1 MGTKNYDLK
10 NSIFKF
16 LLVFAIIVSSF
27 TTAYSQ
33 DSTST
38 GYSVGRMDL
47 PNPTSIED
55 LYTYDP
61 ITGMYIY
68 TQMIGDFNITYPL
81 ILTPEEYRDLILNEQ
96 MKAYFKEKID
106 AADGRKEGSEELQKN
121 LIPAF
126 YVNSGFFETIFGGN
140 TIEIIPQGSVEIDL
154 GLLYT
159 KQDNP
164 AFSPRN
170 RSNLS
175 FDFDQRISL
184 SLLGKIGERLQITA
198 NYDTQSTFD
207 FQNQIKLE
215 YTPTEDDIIR
225 KIEVGN
231 VSMPL
236 NSSLIQ
242 GAQSLFGVK
251 TELQFGKTTITG
263 VFSEQKSE
271 TRTVVAEGGATVND
285 FEIFALDY
293 DENRHFFLA
302 QYFRDNYD
310 RVLAQYPF
318 INTNVQI
325 TRTEIWITN
334 TTNRTNN
341 VRNIVALQDIGESNP
356 DVIGLPFPPGGFINA
371 PGNSFPSNSN
381 NDFNPLGIE
390 GNESSVLN
398 PAIRDIA
405 TVQSGFSGVQ
415 VRDGLDYVTLENA
428 RRLEFN
434 EYQLDTQLGYISL
447 NQRLNNDEVLAVAF
461 QFTVNGKVFQV
472 GEFSSDG
479 VEASGGTLPG
489 EGGGEPIEGISQNLV
504 VKLLKS
510 NITNVNEPIW
520 DIMMKNIY
528 PLGTFQLEQEGFNL
542 NILYTDPS
550 PQNFITSVSTDPD
563 NPLLPDGV
571 ENTPLLRVFNLD
583 RLNFNGDPQQEGD
596 GFFDFLPGLT
606 VDTQNGRIIFTN
618 IEPFGSHLFEKL
630 DIDPNGGSENYDIPS
645 TYNENQSKY
654 VFRTLYSSTKTQAE
668 QEESEKNKFQLKGTY
683 KSTGSD
689 GIPIGAFNIPQGSV
703 TVTAGGR
710 LLVEGV
716 DYTVN
721 YQLGRVQIL
730 DPSLLNSNTPIQVT
744 TENNTLFGQQTKRF
758 TGLNVEHIFN
768 EKFQM
773 GATYL
778 NLNERPLTQ
787 KSSFSS
793 EPINNT
799 MFGINANYSTE
810 VPFLT
815 RLVNKLPN
823 IDTDV
828 ESNLSLRGEFAYLL
842 PGAPKVSDL
851 NGKTTSYIDDFEAAQ
866 TKLDIRSPLTWFLS
880 SSPIGLGG
888 ELGGGLAYNYNRAKL
903 SWYTIDPIF
912 YSSQRPDGISVED
925 ISSPFTRRIFRDE
938 IFPNQDI
945 IQGQT
950 QALFSLD
957 LAFSPSERG
966 QYNYTPEA
974 NGGNNIPN
982 PSSRFG
988 GITRQLTTTDFERSN
1003 VEYIEF
1009 WLMDPYYETD
1019 LESSGGVLTFN
1030 LGNISE
1036 DILKDGR
1043 KQYENGLP
1051 EDGGTDSTIPTPYGK
1066 VPTNQS
1072 LIYTFDTQGQER
1084 INQDIG
1090 YDGINDIFEGQLFSE
1105 FAGLQDPAGD
1115 NYQYFLQAE
1124 GNIVQRYR
1132 KYNGTEGNSPEIVGN
1147 TDRGSTS
1154 IPDVEDINRD
1164 NTMNTVDSYFE
1175 YNVEIGP
1182 NMDLSHDYIT
1192 DIKVKQGIVLPNN
1205 EIINA
1210 RWIQFKVPISEPDQA
1225 INGAADFRSI
1235 RFMRMYLSQ
1244 FEEDIILRF
1253 GTLDLVRG
1261 DYRRFQLSL
1270 DGSGEDPEQDD
1281 TLFENLT
1288 VSIEENENRLP
1299 IPYRLPPGV
1308 VREELNNN
1316 NNIIRQ
1322 NEQSLSLR
1330 VCGLEPDDGRAVY
1343 KNFNVDMRQYKNVE
1357 MFIHTESFENETGLS
1372 DGDMV
1377 AFMRLGNDLTQN
1389 YYEVQ
1394 IPLNP
1399 TPFGSSSPEDIWPIE
1414 NRLNLPLELLQ
1425 QVKSLTQSLA
1435 NDPNSNFDP
1444 TITNFYDQS
1453 ELDGGYSGPENELKI
1468 GIKGNPSFGNVRT
1481 IMLGVKN
1488 ATTGDICGETWFN
1501 ELRMTELDNKGGW
1514 AAVASMDVN
1523 FADFANLSATG
1534 RKSTIGFGSIE
1545 QGPNQRSLEDAQIY
1559 TIVTNFNLGQLLPQK
1574 WGVQLPFNFGFSE
1587 ELITPKYDEEFQDIE
1602 LDTRL
1607 ENETNSARRDEIQE
1621 QSENYTKRKSIN
1633 FIGVRKDRTGDAKP
1647 RVYDIEN
1654 FTFSYSYNQ
1663 IDHRD
1668 FEIEESLDQ
1677 NVRVGGT
1684 YNYNFQSKTIEPFKK
1699 NDSIFRS
1706 KYWQF
1711 LKDLNFN
1718 YLPSNIS
1725 VGSNYVRQ
1733 YNEQKFRE
1741 LNLPENSIGV
1751 PILYQRNFLF
1761 DWQYTIN
1768 YNLTKSLRF
1777 NFTSSNNRVVKNYI
1791 DREVNPDG
1799 TIDYNV
1805 DNEIGVWDGFFDVG
1819 DPNQHFQSLQLNYDL
1834 PFEKFPFL
1842 KFIRATYS
1850 YTGDYQWQKSSDF
1863 FSATP
1868 ILLEDGTTQVY
1879 NLGNSV
1885 QNASTHRIN
1894 SSLDMKS
1901 FYRYLGIKKIK
1912 KSSTSNSKSGSSR
1925 SGEDIKSGKS
1935 GGGGKDGNEKSE
1947 NKEEKNTGSLLASS
1961 TSGKNSERGGGISG
1975 TGNSNTLSGGERA
1988 ANILIDIA
1996 TMVKKI
2002 QLNYQENNGIF
2013 LPGYIPSVG
2022 FAGSLKPTAGFTFGS
2037 QREVRELAARKGWLT
2052 LYPEFNE
2059 QYTEVESKQLD
2070 IQANIELIPGL
2081 KIDLT
2086 GSRIYSEN
2094 YSENYI
2100 IEDGLYRSLTP
2111 NTYGNFNISTMLIKT
2126 AFASS
2131 DENGSAAFDDFRSNR
2146 LVIANRLAEKFY
2158 GTASFPTDPE
2168 TGFPVGFGNN
2178 HQDVLLPSFLSAY
2191 KGSDASKESTS
2202 IFRDVPIPNWDLKYT
2217 GLMRMK
2223 WFKKVFKRFSIQH
2236 GYRSGYTVNQF
2247 QSNLDYDPNNPEDV
2261 DQSGNFKSKTLLSN
2275 VNLTEQFSPLVRL
2288 DFEMKNSIKILLE
2301 FRKDRALSLS
2311 FANNL
2316 LTEIKG
2322 DEIIIGA
2329 GYRIKDLRIGTNF
2342 GGKKKILKSDLNF
2355 KIDLSKRDNKT
2366 IIRYLD
2372 IDNSQT
2378 TGGQTIY
2385 GAQLSIDYALSK
2397 NLTALFYYDH
2407 TFSEYAISTAFP
2419 QTTIRTGFTLRY
2431 NFGN

>member
-1 MGTKNYDLK
+1 M
-10 NSIFKF
+10 
-16 LLVFAIIVSSF
+16 AILVSSF
-27 TTAYSQ
+27 TTVYSQ
-33 DSTST
+33 DTTST

-47 PNPTSIED
+47 PDPTSIED

-61 ITGMYIY
+61 ITDRYIY
-68 TQMIGDFNITYPL
+68 TKIIGDFTITYPL
-81 ILTPEEYRDLILNEQ
+81 ILTQEEYQELILNEQ
-96 MKAYFKEKID
+96 MKSYFKDKID

-121 LIPAF
+121 LLPTF

-154 GLLYT
+154 GLLFT

-170 RSNLS
+170 RKNLS

-184 SLLGKIGERLQITA
+184 SLVGKVGERLQITA

-242 GAQSLFGVK
+242 GAQDLFGVK
-251 TELQFGKTTITG
+251 AELQFGKTTITG

-293 DENRHFFLA
+293 DENRHFFLSH
-302 QYFRDNYD
+302 YFRDNYD
-310 RVLAQYPF
+310 KVLLQYPF
-318 INTNVQI
+318 INTNIQI
-325 TRTEIWITN
+325 TRTEVWITN
-334 TTNRTNN
+334 TTNRINN
-341 VRNIVALQDIGESNP
+341 VRNIVAIQDIGESNP
-356 DVIGLPFPPGGFINA
+356 DKIGLPFPPGGFINA
-371 PGNSFPSNSN
+371 ASGSYPNNSN
-381 NDFNPLGIE
+381 NDFNPLGIDGTE
-390 GNESSVLN
+390 PSVLT

-405 TVQSGFSGVQ
+405 TVEAGFGGLQ

-428 RRLEFN
+428 RKLDLNEF
-434 EYQLDTQLGYISL
+434 QIDTQLGFISL

-461 QFTVNGKVFQV
+461 QFTVNGEVYQV

-479 VEASGGTLPG
+479 VDASGGTIPDNGDGQG
-489 EGGGEPIEGISQNLV
+489 EIEGISQNLV

-510 NITNVNEPIW
+510 NVTNVNEPIW

-528 PLGTFQLEQEGFNL
+528 PIGAFQLEQEGFNL

-550 PQNFITSVSTDPD
+550 PQNFITTADGGT
-563 NPLLPDGV
+563 LPEDV
-571 ENTPLLRVFNLD
+571 DNTPLLRVFNLD
-583 RLNFNGDPQQEGD
+583 RLNFNNDPQQGGD
-596 GFFDFLPGLT
+596 GFFDFLPGVT
-606 VDTQNGRIIFTN
+606 VDTQNGRILFTN

-630 DIDPNGGSENYDIPS
+630 DNSPNGGSEDYDIPT
-645 TYNENQSKY
+645 TYNANQEKY
-654 VFRTLYSSTKTQAE
+654 VFRSLYTVTKTQAE
-668 QEESEKNKFQLKGTY
+668 QEQSEKNKFQLKGTY

-689 GIPIGAFNIPQGSV
+689 GIAIGAFNIPQGSV
-703 TVTAGGR
+703 NVTAGGR
-710 LLVEGV
+710 QLVEGV

-730 DPSLLNSNTPIQVT
+730 DPSLLNSNTPIQIT

-758 TGLNVEHIFN
+758 TGVNVEHKFS

-799 MFGINANYSTE
+799 VFGVNANYSTE

-828 ESNLSLRGEFAYLL
+828 ESNLSVRGEFAYLL

-851 NGKTTSYIDDFEAAQ
+851 NGKTTSYVDDFEAAQ
-866 TKLDIRSPLTWFLS
+866 TKTDIRAPLTWFLS
-880 SSPIGLGG
+880 TTPVGFGG
-888 ELGGGLAYNYNRAKL
+888 ELGNDNLAYNYNRAKL
-903 SWYTIDPIF
+903 SWYTIDPVF

-925 ISSPFTRRIFRDE
+925 ISSPFARRVFRDE
-938 IFPNQDI
+938 IFPNEDI

-950 QALFSLD
+950 QALFTLD
-957 LAFSPSERG
+957 LAFSPTERG
-966 QYNYTPEA
+966 HYNYNPEA
-974 NGGNNIPN
+974 DGGNVLPN
-982 PSSRFG
+982 PASRFG
-988 GITRQLTTTDFERSN
+988 GISRQLTTTDFERSN

-1009 WLMDPYYETD
+1009 WLMDPYYGNGSG
-1019 LESSGGVLTFN
+1019 SSGGVLTFN

-1036 DILKDGR
+1036 DVLKDGR

-1051 EDGGTDSTIPTPYGK
+1051 EDGGTDNTIPTAYGK
-1066 VPTNQS
+1066 VPTSQS
-1072 LIYTFDTQGQER
+1072 LVYSFDTEGQER
-1084 INQDIG
+1084 TNQDIG
-1090 YDGINDIFEGQLFSE
+1090 YDGINDISEAQKFPE
-1105 FAGLQDPAGD
+1105 FAGLSDPAGD

-1132 KYNGTEGNSPEIVGN
+1132 KYNGTEGNSPVTVGN

-1175 YNVEIGP
+1175 YNVEITP
-1182 NMDLSHDYIT
+1182 DMDINHDYIS
-1192 DIKVKQGIVLPNN
+1192 DIKIEQGIVLPNN
-1205 EIINA
+1205 EIIDA
-1210 RWIQFKVPISEPDQA
+1210 RWIQFKIPVSEPDQA
-1225 INGAADFRSI
+1225 INGASDFRSI
-1235 RFMRMYLSQ
+1235 RFMRMFLSQ
-1244 FEEDIILRF
+1244 FDEDVVLRF

-1270 DGSGEDPEQDD
+1270 QDDGSDPELDE

-1288 VSIEENENRLP
+1288 VNIIENENRQP
-1299 IPYRLPPGV
+1299 INYVIPPGV
-1308 VREELNNN
+1308 IREELNNN

-1322 NEQSLSLR
+1322 DEQSLSLR
-1330 VCGLEPDDGRAVY
+1330 VCGLEPEDGRAVY
-1343 KNFNVDMRQYKNVE
+1343 KNFNVDMRQYKNLE
-1357 MFIHTESFENETGLS
+1357 MFIHTESIENESGLS

-1377 AFMRLGNDLTQN
+1377 GFIRLGNDLSQN
-1389 YYEVQ
+1389 FYEVQ

-1399 TPFGSSSPEDIWPIE
+1399 TAFGSNSPEDVWPIA
-1414 NRLNLPLELLQ
+1414 NRLNLPLKLLQ

-1435 NDPNSNFDP
+1435 ADPDSNFDP
-1444 TITNFYDQS
+1444 TITNFYNQS
-1453 ELDGGYSGPENELKI
+1453 ELEGGYSGPENELTI

-1514 AAVASMDVN
+1514 AAVANMDVN
-1523 FADFANLSATG
+1523 FADFANVSATG
-1534 RKSTIGFGSIE
+1534 RKSTVGFGSIE

-1559 TIVTNFNLGQLLPQK
+1559 SVVTNLNLGQLLPQK
-1574 WGVQLPFNFGFSE
+1574 WGVQLPFNYIISE
-1587 ELITPKYDEEFQDIE
+1587 ELITPKFDEEFQDIE
-1602 LDTRL
+1602 LQTRID
-1607 ENETNSARRDEIQE
+1607 NETDSARRDEIQE
-1621 QSENYTKRKSIN
+1621 QSEDYTKRQSIN
-1633 FIGVRKDRTGDAKP
+1633 FIGVRKNRTGDAKP

-1684 YNYNFQSKTIEPFKK
+1684 YDYNFQAKTIEPFKK

-1741 LNLPENSIGV
+1741 LYLDENSIGV
-1751 PILYQRNFLF
+1751 PTLYQRNFLF

-1777 NFTSSNNRVVKNYI
+1777 NFTSSNNRTVKNYI
-1791 DREVNPDG
+1791 DQSQG
-1799 TIDYNV
+1799 GLV
-1805 DNEIGVWDGFFDVG
+1805 DNSIGIWDGFFNVG
-1819 DPNQHFQSLQLNYDL
+1819 DPNQHFQSLQVNYDI
-1834 PFEKFPFL
+1834 PFDKFPFL

-1850 YTGDYQWQKSSDF
+1850 YTGDFQWQKSSDLF
-1863 FSATP
+1863 NEIEIDLS
-1868 ILLEDGTTQVY
+1868 DGTSQVY

-1894 SSLDMKS
+1894 SNIDMKS
-1901 FYRYLGIKKIK
+1901 FYRYLGITKKKVAGSSNSRSNQKSGADIK
-1912 KSSTSNSKSGSSR
+1912 AGGKNEDLANSGGKSS
-1925 SGEDIKSGKS
+1925 D
-1935 GGGGKDGNEKSE
+1935 DSE
-1947 NKEEKNTGSLLASS
+1947 PKLSTGDKGL
-1961 TSGKNSERGGGISG
+1961 NV
-1975 TGNSNTLSGGERA
+1975 
-1988 ANILIDIA
+1988 LIDVV

-2002 QLNYQENNGIF
+2002 QINYQENKGTF
-2013 LPGYIPSVG
+2013 LPGYLPSVG
-2022 FAGSLKPTAGFTFGS
+2022 FIGTLKPTTGFTFGS
-2037 QREVRELAARKGWLT
+2037 QRDVRAEAARKGWLT

-2059 QYTEVESKQLD
+2059 QYTEVESSQLD
-2070 IQANIELIPGL
+2070 IQAGVELIPGL

-2100 IEDGLYRSLTP
+2100 NEDGLYRSLTP
-2111 NTYGNFNISTMLIKT
+2111 NTFGNFNISTLMIKT
-2126 AFASS
+2126 AFSSS
-2131 DENGSAAFDDFRSNR
+2131 DENNSATFDDFRNNR
-2146 LVIANRLAEKFY
+2146 LVIANRLAEKYY
-2158 GTASFPTDPE
+2158 GTSDFPTDPE
-2168 TGFPVGFGNN
+2168 TGYPVGFGRT
-2178 HQDVLLPSFLSAY
+2178 HQDVLLPAFLSAY
-2191 KGSDASKESTS
+2191 KGTDASKENTGV
-2202 IFRDVPIPNWDLKYT
+2202 FRDIPIPNWDLKYT
-2217 GLMRMK
+2217 GLMKMK
-2223 WFKKVFKRFSIQH
+2223 WFKKHFKRFSIQH

-2247 QSNLDYDPNNPEDV
+2247 QTNLDYDDNNPEDV
-2261 DQSGNFKSKTLLSN
+2261 DQSGNFKSQVLLSN

-2288 DFEMKNSIKILLE
+2288 DFEMKNSINILLE
-2301 FRKDRALSLS
+2301 LRKDRALSLS

-2322 DEIIIGA
+2322 DEIIVGA

-2342 GGKKKILKSDLNF
+2342 GGKKRILKSDLNF
-2355 KIDLSKRDNKT
+2355 KLDLSRRDNKT

-2372 IDNSQT
+2372 INNSQT
-2378 TGGQTIY
+2378 TAGQTIY

-2397 NLTALFYYDH
+2397 SLTALFYYDH

>member
-1 MGTKNYDLK
+1 MGLKNYDLK
-10 NSIFKF
+10 NSVFKL
-16 LLVFAIIVSSF
+16 LLVLAITISSF
-27 TTAYSQ
+27 ITGYSQ
-33 DSTST
+33 DTTST

-47 PNPTSIED
+47 PDPSSIED

-61 ITGMYIY
+61 ITDRYIFSKI
-68 TQMIGDFNITYPL
+68 IGDFTISYPL
-81 ILTPEEYRDLILNEQ
+81 ILTQEEYQELILKEQ
-96 MKAYFKEKID
+96 MKSYFKDKID
-106 AADGRKEGSEELQKN
+106 ATDGRKENSEELQKN

-126 YVNSGFFETIFGGN
+126 YVNSSFFETVFGGD

-154 GLLYT
+154 GLLFT

-170 RSNLS
+170 RKNLS

-184 SLLGKIGERLQITA
+184 SLVGKVGERLQITA

-242 GAQSLFGVK
+242 GAQDLFGVK
-251 TELQFGKTTITG
+251 AELQFGNTSITG

-271 TRTVVAEGGATVND
+271 TRTVVAEGGATVNN
-285 FEIFALDY
+285 FEIFALEY
-293 DENRHFFLA
+293 DENRHFFLSH
-302 QYFRDNYD
+302 YFRDNYD
-310 RVLAQYPF
+310 KVLSQYPF
-318 INTNVQI
+318 INTNVQV
-325 TRTEIWITN
+325 TRSEVWITN
-334 TTNRTNN
+334 TTNRTEN
-341 VRNIVALQDIGESNP
+341 VRNIVAIQDIGESNP
-356 DVIGLPFPPGGFINA
+356 ENIGLPFPPGGFLNVSSGA
-371 PGNSFPSNSN
+371 YPSNSN
-381 NDFNPLGIE
+381 NDFNPLGIDGAE
-390 GNESSVLN
+390 PSILT

-405 TVQSGFSGVQ
+405 TVESGFGGLQ
-415 VRDGLDYVTLENA
+415 VRDGFDYVTLENA
-428 RRLEFN
+428 RKLN
-434 EYQLDTQLGYISL
+434 LSEYQIDTQLGYISL

-461 QFTVNGKVFQV
+461 QFTVNGKVYQV

-479 VEASGGTLPG
+479 VDASGGTIPG
-489 EGGGEPIEGISQNLV
+489 EEGQDPIEGISQNLV

-510 NITNVNEPIW
+510 NITNVSEPIW
-520 DIMMKNIY
+520 NIMMKNIY
-528 PLGTFQLEQEGFNL
+528 PLGAYQLEQEGFNL

-550 PQNFITSVSTDPD
+550 PQNFITAADSGT
-563 NPLLPDGV
+563 PLPEGV

-583 RLNFNGDPQQEGD
+583 RLNFNGDPQQGGD
-596 GFFDFLPGLT
+596 GFFDFQPGIT

-618 IEPFGSHLFEKL
+618 IEPFGSHLFETL
-630 DIDPNGGSENYDIPS
+630 DNNPNGGSEDYDIPS
-645 TYNENQSKY
+645 TYNTNQEKY
-654 VFRTLYSSTKTQAE
+654 VFKSLYAETKTQAE
-668 QEESEKNKFQLKGTY
+668 QEQSEKNKFQLKGTY

-710 LLVEGV
+710 VLVEGV

-730 DPSLLNSNTPIQVT
+730 DPSLLNSNTPIQIT

-758 TGLNVEHIFN
+758 SGLNVEHRFSD
-768 EKFQM
+768 KFQI

-778 NLNERPLTQ
+778 NLNEKPLTQ
-787 KSSFSS
+787 KSSYSTES
-793 EPINNT
+793 INNT
-799 MFGINANYSTE
+799 MLGVNANYSTE

-828 ESNLSLRGEFAYLL
+828 ESNISLRGEFAYLI
-842 PGAPKVSDL
+842 PGAPNASDL

-866 TKLDIRSPLTWFLS
+866 TKTDISAPLTWFLS
-880 SSPIGLGG
+880 STPIGLGG
-888 ELGGGLAYNYNRAKL
+888 ELGNNDLAYNYNRAKL

-925 ISSPFTRRIFRDE
+925 ISSPFTRRVFRDE

-945 IQGQT
+945 IEGQT
-950 QALFSLD
+950 QAMFTLD
-957 LAFSPSERG
+957 LAFSPTQRG
-966 QYNYTPEA
+966 QYNYNPEA
-974 NGGNNIPN
+974 NGGNVLPD
-982 PSSRFG
+982 PTSRFG
-988 GITRQLTTTDFERSN
+988 GVTRQLTTTDFESSN

-1009 WLMDPYYETD
+1009 WLMDPFIYEETAG
-1019 LESSGGVLTFN
+1019 SNGGVINFN

-1051 EDGGTDSTIPTPYGK
+1051 EDGGNDNTIPTEYGK
-1066 VPTNQS
+1066 VPTSQS
-1072 LIYTFDTQGQER
+1072 LVYSFNTEGQER
-1084 INQDIG
+1084 TNQDIG
-1090 YDGINDIFEGQLFSE
+1090 YDGVNDFSEGQLFPE
-1105 FAGLQDPAGD
+1105 FAGLDDPAED

-1124 GNIVQRYR
+1124 GGIVERYR
-1132 KYNGTEGNSPEIVGN
+1132 KYNGTEGNSPVEVSN

-1175 YNVEIGP
+1175 YNVDVYPG
-1182 NMDLSHDYIT
+1182 MDINNNDFIT
-1192 DIKVKQGIVLPNN
+1192 DIKEINVTLQNN
-1205 EIINA
+1205 EVIPV
-1210 RWIQFKVPISEPDQA
+1210 RWVQFKVPVSEPDQA
-1225 INGAADFRSI
+1225 INGVSDFRSI
-1235 RFMRMYLSQ
+1235 RFMRMYMSEFDQ
-1244 FEEDIILRF
+1244 DMVLRF

-1270 DGSGEDPEQDD
+1270 EDDGSDPNLDD

-1288 VSIEENENRLP
+1288 VNILNNENRQP
-1299 IPYRLPPGV
+1299 IPYVLPPGV

-1322 NEQSLSLR
+1322 DEQSLSLR
-1330 VCGLEPDDGRAVY
+1330 VCDLESEDGRAVY
-1343 KNFNVDMRQYKNVE
+1343 KNFNVDMRQYKNLE
-1357 MFIHTESFENETGLS
+1357 MFIHNESFVNESGLS

-1377 AFMRLGNDLTQN
+1377 AFIRLGNDLTQN

-1394 IPLNP
+1394 LPLNP
-1399 TPFGSSSPEDIWPIE
+1399 TSFGSTSPEDIWPIE
-1414 NRLNLPLELLQ
+1414 NRMLLPFELLQ
-1425 QVKSLTQSLA
+1425 QVKSLALGNPE
-1435 NDPNSNFDP
+1435 NDPTEIS
-1444 TITNFYDQS
+1444 FYNQS
-1453 ELDGGYSGPENELKI
+1453 ELDGGYSGPENELRI

-1488 ATTGDICGETWFN
+1488 ASTNAICGETWFN
-1501 ELRMTELDNKGGW
+1501 ELRMTELDNEGGW
-1514 AAVASMDVN
+1514 ATVASMDVN

-1534 RKSTIGFGSIE
+1534 RKSTVGFGSIE
-1545 QGPNQRSLEDAQIY
+1545 QGPSQRSLEDEQLY
-1559 TIVTNFNLGQLLPQK
+1559 SLVTNLNLGQLLPQK

-1602 LDTRL
+1602 LDARL
-1607 ENETNSARRDEIQE
+1607 DNETDSARQDEIQE
-1621 QSENYTKRKSIN
+1621 QSEDYTKRKSIN

-1647 RVYDIEN
+1647 KIYDVEN

-1677 NVRVGGT
+1677 NVRLGGT
-1684 YNYNFQSKTIEPFKK
+1684 YNYNFQSKPIEPFKK

-1706 KYWQF
+1706 KYWQL
-1711 LKDLNFN
+1711 LKDFNFN

-1751 PILYQRNFLF
+1751 PTLYQRNFLF

-1777 NFTSSNNRVVKNYI
+1777 NFTSTNNRTVKNYI
-1791 DREVNPDG
+1791 DPTG
-1799 TIDYNV
+1799 LV
-1805 DNEIGVWDGFFDVG
+1805 DDSIGIWDGFFNVG
-1819 DPNQHFQSLQLNYDL
+1819 DPNQHFQSLQLNYDIPL
-1834 PFEKFPFL
+1834 DKVPFL

-1850 YTGDYQWQKSSDF
+1850 YTGDFQWQKSSDL
-1863 FSATP
+1863 FSE
-1868 ILLEDGTTQVY
+1868 IEIDLEDGTAQEY
-1879 NLGNSV
+1879 NLGNTV
-1885 QNASTHRIN
+1885 QNGSTHRIN
-1894 SSLDMKS
+1894 SNIDMKA
-1901 FYRYLGIKKIK
+1901 FYRYLGITKRKTTK
-1912 KSSTSNSKSGSSR
+1912 RNNGNGKNNSQDGSGLKGEETSGNGKEGREKELNDNKDEGVGFANSKGAGNSGGDNQLSSTS
-1925 SGEDIKSGKS
+1925 
-1935 GGGGKDGNEKSE
+1935 
-1947 NKEEKNTGSLLASS
+1947 
-1961 TSGKNSERGGGISG
+1961 
-1975 TGNSNTLSGGERA
+1975 LSGGEKT
-1988 ANILIDIA
+1988 ANVLIDIV
-1996 TMVKKI
+1996 TMVKRI

-2013 LPGYIPSVG
+2013 LPGYTRSVG
-2022 FAGSLKPTAGFTFGS
+2022 FIGTLKPTAGFTFGS
-2037 QREVRELAARKGWLT
+2037 QAEVRELAARKGWLT

-2070 IQANIELIPGL
+2070 VQAGIEIIPGL

-2100 IEDGLYRSLTP
+2100 VENGLYQSLTP
-2111 NTYGNFNISTMLIKT
+2111 NTFGNFNISTIMIKT
-2126 AFASS
+2126 AFSSS
-2131 DENGSAAFDDFRSNR
+2131 DENNSSTFNDFRDNR
-2146 LVIANRLAEKFY
+2146 LVIAKRLAEKFY
-2158 GTASFPTDPE
+2158 GTTNFPTDPE
-2168 TGFPVGFGNN
+2168 TGYPVGFGKT
-2178 HQDVLLPSFLSAY
+2178 HQDVLLPAFLSAY
-2191 KGSDASKESTS
+2191 KGSDASSESTS

-2217 GLMRMK
+2217 GLMRID
-2223 WFKKVFKRFSIQH
+2223 WFKKLFKRFSIQH

-2247 QSNLDYDPNNPEDV
+2247 QANLDFNANNPGEV
-2261 DQSGNFKSKTLLSN
+2261 DQSGNFKSETILSN
-2275 VNLTEQFSPLVRL
+2275 VNLTEQFSPLIRL
-2288 DFEMKNSIKILLE
+2288 DFEMKNSVNILFEL
-2301 FRKDRALSLS
+2301 RKDRALSLS

-2329 GYRIKDLRIGTNF
+2329 GYRVKDLRIGTNF

-2355 KIDLSKRDNKT
+2355 KLDLSRRDNKT

-2372 IDNSQT
+2372 INNSQT
-2378 TGGQTIY
+2378 TAGQTIY
-2385 GAQLSIDYALSK
+2385 GAQLSVDYALSK

-2407 TFSEYAISTAFP
+2407 SFSEYAISTAFP

>member
-1 MGTKNYDLK
+1 MGSKNYDLK
-10 NSIFKF
+10 NSFYKLILVLGV
-16 LLVFAIIVSSF
+16 LLSGF

-38 GYSVGRMDL
+38 GYSMGRMDL

-55 LYTYDP
+55 LYTYDA
-61 ITGMYIY
+61 ITDRYIY
-68 TQMIGDFNITYPL
+68 TQIIGDFTISYPL
-81 ILTPEEYRDLILNEQ
+81 ILTQEEYRDLILNEQ

-106 AADGRKEGSEELQKN
+106 AADGRKEGSEELQKD
-121 LIPAF
+121 LLPTF
-126 YVNSGFFETIFGGN
+126 YVNSSFFETIFGGDS
-140 TIEIIPQGSVEIDL
+140 IEIIPQGSVEIDL

-184 SLLGKIGERLQITA
+184 SLLGKIGKRLQITA
-198 NYDTQSTFD
+198 NYDTESTFD

-231 VSMPL
+231 ISMPL

-251 TELQFGKTTITG
+251 AELQFGKTTITG

-271 TRTVVAEGGATVND
+271 SRTVVAEGGATITD

-293 DENRHFFLA
+293 DENRHFFLSH
-302 QYFRDNYD
+302 YFKEKYD
-310 RVLAQYPF
+310 KVLSQYPF

-325 TRTEIWITN
+325 TRTEVWITN
-334 TTNRTNN
+334 RTGRTDN
-341 VRNIVALQDIGESNP
+341 VRNIVAVQDIGESNP
-356 DVIGLPFPPGGFINA
+356 ENIGLPFPPGGFINTSSGA
-371 PGNSFPSNSN
+371 FPDNSN

-390 GNESSVLN
+390 GAESSILN
-398 PAIRDIA
+398 SSIRDIA
-405 TVQSGFSGVQ
+405 TVQSGFGVQ

-428 RRLEFN
+428 RRLDFN

-461 QFTVNGKVFQV
+461 QFTVNGEVYQV

-479 VEASGGTLPG
+479 VEASGGTIPG
-489 EGGGEPIEGISQNLV
+489 EGGEEPIVGISQNLV

-510 NITNVNEPIW
+510 NITNVEEPIW

-528 PLGTFQLEQEGFNL
+528 PLGAFQLEREGFNM
-542 NILYTDPS
+542 NILYTDPT
-550 PQNFITSVSTDPD
+550 PQNFIVKAPGSTESPE
-563 NPLLPDGV
+563 LELPTDV
-571 ENTPLLRVFNLD
+571 ANTPLLNVFSLD
-583 RLNFNGDPQQEGD
+583 QLNFNGDPIQGGD
-596 GFFDFLPGLT
+596 GFFDFLPGIT
-606 VDTQNGRIIFTN
+606 VDTQNGRIIFTKV
-618 IEPFGSHLFEKL
+618 EPFGNYLFDKL
-630 DIDPNGGSENYDIPS
+630 RDSESASEDYNVPV
-645 TYNENQSKY
+645 TYNANQKKY
-654 VFRTLYSSTKTQAE
+654 VYKTLYSSTKTQAE
-668 QEESEKNKFQLKGTY
+668 QQDSDKNKFQLKGTY

-710 LLVEGV
+710 VLVEGV

-730 DPSLLNSNTPIQVT
+730 DPSLLNSNTPISVT

-758 TGLNVEHIFN
+758 TGVNVEHRFN
-768 EKFQM
+768 DKFQM

-793 EPINNT
+793 EPVNNT
-799 MFGINANYSTE
+799 MFGINANYSTD

-815 RLVNKLPN
+815 RMVNKLPN

-828 ESNLSLRGEFAYLL
+828 ESILSLRGEFAYLL

-851 NGKTTSYIDDFEAAQ
+851 NGKTTSYVDDFEAAQ
-866 TKLDIRSPLTWFLS
+866 TKTDIRSPQTWFLS
-880 SSPIGLGG
+880 SSPVGFGG
-888 ELGGGLAYNYNRAKL
+888 ELGNGNIGANYKRAKL

-912 YSSQRPDGISVED
+912 YSSQRPDGISVDD
-925 ISSPFTRRIFRDE
+925 ISSPFTRRVFRDE
-938 IFPNQDI
+938 IFPNQDV

-950 QALFSLD
+950 QALFTLD
-957 LAFSPSERG
+957 LNYNPEERG
-966 QYNYTPEA
+966 QYNFTPAA
-974 NGGNNIPN
+974 NGGNTIPN
-982 PSSRFG
+982 PTSNFG
-988 GITRQLTTTDFERSN
+988 GVVRQLTTTDFERSN

-1009 WLMDPYYETD
+1009 WLMDPFIYD
-1019 LESSGGVLTFN
+1019 ESIGNNGGTITFN

-1036 DILKDGR
+1036 DVLKDGR

-1051 EDGGTDSTIPTPYGK
+1051 EDGGSDNTIPTVYGK
-1066 VPTNQS
+1066 VPTSQS
-1072 LIYTFDTQGQER
+1072 LIYVFDTDGDQR
-1084 INQDIG
+1084 TNQDIG
-1090 YDGINDIFEGQLFSE
+1090 YDGFSDAE
-1105 FAGLQDPAGD
+1105 EAAQFPDFAGLADPAGD

-1124 GNIVQRYR
+1124 GNVVQRYSQ
-1132 KYNGTEGNSPEIVGN
+1132 YNGTQGNSPVTVSN

-1154 IPDVEDINRD
+1154 IPDVEDVNRD

-1175 YNVEIGP
+1175 YNIDIYPGM
-1182 NMDLSHDYIT
+1182 NIANNDYIT
-1192 DIKVKQGIVLPNN
+1192 DSKDITVTLQNN
-1205 EIINA
+1205 DVIPV
-1210 RWIQFKVPISEPDQA
+1210 RWLQFKVPISEPDQA
-1225 INGAADFRSI
+1225 VNGASDFRSI
-1235 RFMRMYLSQ
+1235 RFMRMFMSGFNTQ
-1244 FEEDIILRF
+1244 TVLRF

-1261 DYRRFQLSL
+1261 DYRRFQLAL
-1270 DGSGEDPEQDD
+1270 DEGAQDPTVGN

-1299 IPYRLPPGV
+1299 IPYVLPPGV
-1308 VREELNNN
+1308 VREQLNNN

-1330 VCGLEPDDGRAVY
+1330 TCGLEPEDGRAVY
-1343 KNFNVDMRQYKNVE
+1343 KNFNVDMRQYKNLE
-1357 MFIHTESFENETGLS
+1357 MFIHNESFVNESGLT
-1372 DGDMV
+1372 DKDME
-1377 AFMRLGNDLTQN
+1377 AFIRLGNDLTQN
-1389 YYEVQ
+1389 YYEIR
-1394 IPLNP
+1394 IPLN
-1399 TPFGSSSPEDIWPIE
+1399 TTSFGATSAEEIWPIE
-1414 NRLNLPLELLQ
+1414 NRLLLPLELLQ
-1425 QVKSLTQSLA
+1425 IVKSITLS
-1435 NDPNSNFDP
+1435 DPNNNP
-1444 TITNFYDQS
+1444 NEIEFYDQS
-1453 ELDGGYSGPENELKI
+1453 FLDSSFSGPENELKI
-1468 GIKGNPSFGNVRT
+1468 GVKGNPSFGNVRT
-1481 IMLGVKN
+1481 IMLGVRN
-1488 ATTGDICGETWFN
+1488 ASTNDVCGETWFN
-1501 ELRMTELDNKGGW
+1501 ELRMTELDNDGGW

-1523 FADFANLSATG
+1523 FADFADISATG
-1534 RKSTIGFGSIE
+1534 SKSTVGFGSIE
-1545 QGPNQRSLEDAQIY
+1545 QGPEQRSLEDIQEY
-1559 TIVTNFNLGQLLPQK
+1559 GLVTNLNLGQLLPVN
-1574 WGVQLPFNFGFSE
+1574 WGVQLPFNYGRSE
-1587 ELITPKYDEEFQDIE
+1587 ELITPKYDAEFQDIE
-1602 LDTRL
+1602 LDARL
-1607 ENETNSARRDEIQE
+1607 DNTQDSDRRNEIKE
-1621 QSENYTKRKSIN
+1621 QSEDYTRRQSVN
-1633 FIGVRKDRTGDAKP
+1633 FIGVRKDRMGDAKP
-1647 RVYDIEN
+1647 HVYDVEN
-1654 FTFSYSYNQ
+1654 FTFSASYNQ
-1663 IDHRD
+1663 VDHRS

-1677 NVRVGGT
+1677 NVRLGGT
-1684 YNYNFQSKTIEPFKK
+1684 YNYNFESKSIEPFKK

-1706 KYWQF
+1706 KYWQL
-1711 LKDLNFN
+1711 LKDMNFN

-1725 VGSNYVRQ
+1725 VGSNYIRQ

-1741 LNLPENSIGV
+1741 LNLDENSIGV
-1751 PILYQRNFLF
+1751 PTLYQRNFLF

-1768 YNLTKSLRF
+1768 YNFSKSLRL
-1777 NFTSSNNRVVKNYI
+1777 NFTSTNNRTVKNYI
-1791 DREVNPDG
+1791 DPFGD
-1799 TIDYNV
+1799 T
-1805 DNEIGVWDGFFDVG
+1805 DNSIGVWDGFFNVG
-1819 DPNQHFQSLQLNYDL
+1819 DPNQHFQSLQINYDL
-1834 PFEKFPFL
+1834 PFNKVPFL

-1850 YTGDYQWQKSSDF
+1850 YTGDFQWQKTSDLF
-1863 FSATP
+1863 AE
-1868 ILLEDGTTQVY
+1868 IEVDLKDDGVFETF

-1901 FYRYLGIKKIK
+1901 FYRYIGLTKRK
-1912 KSSTSNSKSGSSR
+1912 KSKRVNKGGPNSGAIAAGGALGEKGGKGNGKESKSESLQGASKLKGNNSRGDTGGASTSLSAG
-1925 SGEDIKSGKS
+1925 
-1935 GGGGKDGNEKSE
+1935 EKSM
-1947 NKEEKNTGSLLASS
+1947 NF
-1961 TSGKNSERGGGISG
+1961 
-1975 TGNSNTLSGGERA
+1975 
-1988 ANILIDIA
+1988 LIDIV

-2002 QLNYQENNGIF
+2002 QLNYQENNGTY
-2013 LPGYIPSVG
+2013 LPGYTRSVG
-2022 FAGSLKPTAGFTFGS
+2022 FAGTLKPTSGFTFGS
-2037 QREVRELAARKGWLT
+2037 QEDVRELAARKGWLT

-2086 GSRIYSEN
+2086 GNRIYSEN
-2094 YSENYI
+2094 YSENFI
-2100 IEDGLYRSLTP
+2100 IQNDLYRSLSP
-2111 NTYGNFNISTMLIKT
+2111 NTFGNFNISTLLIKT
-2126 AFASS
+2126 SFSTS
-2131 DENGSAAFDDFRSNR
+2131 DEFTSKTFNDFRENR
-2146 LVIANRLAEKFY
+2146 LVIANRLAIER
-2158 GTASFPTDPE
+2158 GIDITNPSNIDE
-2168 TGFPVGFGNN
+2168 DGFPIGYGKT
-2178 HQDVLLPSFLSAY
+2178 HQDVLLTSFLSAY
-2191 KGSDASKESTS
+2191 KGSNPEDEDTG
-2202 IFRDVPIPNWDLKYT
+2202 IFRDIPLPNWNLKYT
-2217 GLMRMK
+2217 GLMRIK
-2223 WFKKVFKRFSIQH
+2223 WFKKNFKRFSLQH

-2247 QSNLDYDPNNPEDV
+2247 QTNLDFDKNNPDDV
-2261 DQSGNFKSKTLLSN
+2261 DQSGNFKTETLLSN
-2275 VNLTEQFSPLVRL
+2275 VNLTEQFSPLIKI
-2288 DFEMKNSIKILLE
+2288 DFEMKNSIKLLFE
-2301 FRKDRALSLS
+2301 LRKDRAMSLS

-2316 LTEIKG
+2316 LTELRG

-2355 KIDLSKRDNKT
+2355 KLDLSRRDNKT

-2378 TGGQTIY
+2378 TAGQTIY
-2385 GAQLSIDYALSK
+2385 GAQFSLDYALSK

>member
-10 NSIFKF
+10 NSFFKHI
-16 LLVFAIIVSSF
+16 LILGILISSVSTVF
-27 TTAYSQ
+27 SQ

-38 GYSVGRMDL
+38 GYSMGRMDL
-47 PNPTSIED
+47 PNPSSIEY

-61 ITGMYIY
+61 ITDMYIY
-68 TQMIGDFNITYPL
+68 SQMIGDFRISYPL
-81 ILTPEEYRDLILNEQ
+81 ILTPEEYEELILNEQ
-96 MKAYFKEKID
+96 MKSYFKDKID
-106 AADGRKEGSEELQKN
+106 AADGRKEGAEELQKN
-121 LIPAF
+121 LLPTF
-126 YVNSGFFETIFGGN
+126 YVNSGFFESIFGGN
-140 TIEIIPQGSVEIDL
+140 EIEIIPQGSVEIDL

-170 RSNLS
+170 RTNMS

-184 SLLGKIGERLQITA
+184 SLLGKIGKRLQITA

-271 TRTVVAEGGATVND
+271 TRTVVAEGGATITD

-293 DENRHFFLA
+293 DENRHFFLSH
-302 QYFRDNYD
+302 YFKEKYD
-310 RVLAQYPF
+310 KVLSNYPF

-325 TRTEIWITN
+325 TRTEVWITN
-334 TTNRTNN
+334 RTGRTNN
-341 VRNIVALQDIGESNP
+341 VRNIVAVQDIGESNP
-356 DVIGLPFPPGGFINA
+356 ESIGLPFPPGGFINTSA
-371 PGNSFPSNSN
+371 GAYPDNGN

-390 GNESSVLN
+390 GSDPSILN
-398 PAIRDIA
+398 SAIRDIA
-405 TVQSGFSGVQ
+405 TVQSGFGIP

-428 RRLEFN
+428 RRLDFN

-461 QFTVNGKVFQV
+461 QFTVNGEVYQV

-479 VEASGGTLPG
+479 VEASGGTVPG
-489 EGGGEPIEGISQNLV
+489 QGGEPIEGISQNLV

-510 NITNVNEPIW
+510 NITNVEEPLW

-528 PLGTFQLEQEGFNL
+528 PLGAFQLEKEGFNL
-542 NILYTDPS
+542 NILYTDPT
-550 PQNFITSVSTDPD
+550 PQNFISAAPSTPSFPALD
-563 NPLLPDGV
+563 LPADV
-571 ENTPLLRVFNLD
+571 ESTPLLNVFSLD
-583 RLNFNGDPQQEGD
+583 QLNFNGDPQQGGD
-596 GFFDFLPGLT
+596 GFFDFLPGIT
-606 VDTQNGRIIFTN
+606 VDTRNGRIIFTKVQ
-618 IEPFGSHLFEKL
+618 PFGSYLFEKL
-630 DIDPNGGSENYDIPS
+630 RDNASEDYNNPGPG
-645 TYNENQSKY
+645 TYNANQNKY

-668 QEESEKNKFQLKGTY
+668 QEDSDKNKFQLKGTY
-683 KSTGSD
+683 KSTGAD

-730 DPSLLNSNTPIQVT
+730 DPSLLNSNTPISVT

-758 TGLNVEHIFN
+758 TGLNVEHRFN
-768 EKFQM
+768 DKFQM

-793 EPINNT
+793 EPVNNT
-799 MFGINANYSTE
+799 VFGINANYATD

-815 RLVNKLPN
+815 RIVNKLPN

-828 ESNLSLRGEFAYLL
+828 ESNFSVRGEFAYLL

-851 NGKTTSYIDDFEAAQ
+851 NGKTTSYVDDFEAAQ
-866 TKLDIRSPLTWFLS
+866 TKTDIRSPQTWFLS
-880 SSPIGLGG
+880 SSPIGFGG
-888 ELGGGLAYNYNRAKL
+888 ELGNGNIAVNFKRAKL

-912 YSSQRPDGISVED
+912 YSVQRPDGISVED
-925 ISSPFTRRIFRDE
+925 ISNPFTRRVFREE

-950 QALFSLD
+950 QALFTLD
-957 LAFSPSERG
+957 LNYIPEERG
-966 QYNYTPEA
+966 QYNYSPDA
-974 NGGNNIPN
+974 VGGGDLLN
-982 PSSRFG
+982 PSSNYG
-988 GITRQLTTTDFERSN
+988 GIIRQLTTTDFERSN

-1009 WLMDPYYETD
+1009 WLMDPFIYDEA
-1019 LESSGGVLTFN
+1019 GGSNGGTITFN

-1036 DILKDGR
+1036 DVLKDGR

-1051 EDGGTDSTIPTPYGK
+1051 EDGGTDNTIPTAYGK
-1066 VPTNQS
+1066 VPTSQS
-1072 LIYTFDTQGQER
+1072 LVYVFDTDGGQR
-1084 INQDIG
+1084 TNQDIG
-1090 YDGINDIFEGQLFSE
+1090 YDGFSDAE
-1105 FAGLQDPAGD
+1105 EATQFPNFADLEDPAGD

-1124 GNIVQRYR
+1124 GNVVQRYA
-1132 KYNGTEGNSPEIVGN
+1132 KYNGTQGNSPVTVTN

-1175 YNVEIGP
+1175 YNVDVYPGMDIANNQYIVDTKEI
-1182 NMDLSHDYIT
+1182 NVTL
-1192 DIKVKQGIVLPNN
+1192 QNN
-1205 EIINA
+1205 EVIPV
-1210 RWIQFKVPISEPDQA
+1210 RWLQFKIPISNPDQA
-1225 INGAADFRSI
+1225 VNGASDFRSI
-1235 RFMRMYLSQ
+1235 RFMRMFMSG
-1244 FEEDIILRF
+1244 FEQQILLRF

-1261 DYRRFQLSL
+1261 DYRRLQVAI
-1270 DGSGEDPEQDD
+1270 DENAQDPTFGN

-1288 VSIEENENRLP
+1288 VNIEENENRFP
-1299 IPYRLPPGV
+1299 VNYVLPPGV
-1308 VREELNNN
+1308 VREQLNNN

-1330 VCGLEPDDGRAVY
+1330 VCGLEAEDGRAVY
-1343 KNFNVDMRQYKNVE
+1343 KNFNVDMRQYKNLE
-1357 MFIHTESFENETGLS
+1357 MFIHNESFENESPLS

-1377 AFMRLGNDLTQN
+1377 AFIRLGNDLTQN

-1399 TPFGSSSPEDIWPIE
+1399 TGFGNNSPEDVWPIE
-1414 NRLNLPLELLQ
+1414 NRLLLPLELLQ
-1425 QVKSLTQSLA
+1425 QVKALA
-1435 NDPNSNFDP
+1435 ISNNNGAPPVDVD
-1444 TITNFYDQS
+1444 FYMQS
-1453 ELDGGYSGPENELKI
+1453 ELDPSFSNPENELKI

-1481 IMLGVKN
+1481 IMLGVRN
-1488 ATTGDICGETWFN
+1488 STNNSICGETWFN
-1501 ELRMTELDNKGGW
+1501 ELRMTELDNDGGW

-1523 FADFANLSATG
+1523 FADFANISATG
-1534 RKSTIGFGSIE
+1534 SKSTVGFGSIE
-1545 QGPNQRSLEDAQIY
+1545 QGPAQRSLEDIQEY
-1559 TIVTNFNLGQLLPQK
+1559 GLVTNLNLGQLLPIN
-1574 WGVQLPFNFGFSE
+1574 WGVQLPFNYGRSE
-1587 ELITPKYDEEFQDIE
+1587 ELITPKYDAEFQDIE
-1602 LDTRL
+1602 LQTRL
-1607 ENETNSARRDEIQE
+1607 DNQQDSNLRNDIKE
-1621 QSENYTKRKSIN
+1621 QSEDYTRRQSVN

-1647 RVYDIEN
+1647 KIYDVEN
-1654 FTFSYSYNQ
+1654 FTFSASYNQ
-1663 IDHRD
+1663 IDHRS
-1668 FEIEESLDQ
+1668 FEIEESKDQ
-1677 NVRVGGT
+1677 NVRLGGT
-1684 YNYNFQSKTIEPFKK
+1684 YNYNFEAKPIEPFKK
-1699 NDSIFRS
+1699 NDSIFRGQ
-1706 KYWQF
+1706 YWQLF
-1711 LKDLNFN
+1711 KDFNFN
-1718 YLPSNIS
+1718 YLPSSIS
-1725 VGSNYVRQ
+1725 VGSNYIRQ
-1733 YNEQKFRE
+1733 HNEQKFRE

-1751 PILYQRNFLF
+1751 PTLYQRNYLF
-1761 DWQYTIN
+1761 DWQYTVN
-1768 YNLTKSLRF
+1768 YNFSKSLRL
-1777 NFTSSNNRVVKNYI
+1777 NFTSTNNRIVKNYI
-1791 DREVNPDG
+1791 DPFGNTD
-1799 TIDYNV
+1799 DS
-1805 DNEIGVWDGFFDVG
+1805 IGVWDGFFNVG

-1834 PFEKFPFL
+1834 PFSKVPFL

-1850 YTGDYQWQKSSDF
+1850 YTGDFQWQKSSDLF
-1863 FSATP
+1863 
-1868 ILLEDGTTQVY
+1868 IDIDIDLEDGTTQTY

-1901 FYRYLGIKKIK
+1901 FYRYIGLTKRK
-1912 KSSTSNSKSGSSR
+1912 KSKRKSGAEGEGEGEKLRGGPGSKGEKGKESKSSENSLLGNNSKTKGGRGLDNSSSLSGS
-1925 SGEDIKSGKS
+1925 
-1935 GGGGKDGNEKSE
+1935 EKTM
-1947 NKEEKNTGSLLASS
+1947 NFFIGL
-1961 TSGKNSERGGGISG
+1961 
-1975 TGNSNTLSGGERA
+1975 
-1988 ANILIDIA
+1988 A

-2002 QLNYQENNGIF
+2002 QLNYQENNGTF
-2013 LPGYIPSVG
+2013 LPGYTRSVG
-2022 FAGSLKPTAGFTFGS
+2022 FAGTLKPTAGFTFGS
-2037 QREVRELAARKGWLT
+2037 QAEVRELAARKGWLT

-2070 IQANIELIPGL
+2070 VQANIELIPGL
-2081 KIDLT
+2081 KIDVT

-2094 YSENYI
+2094 FSENYI
-2100 IEDGLYRSLTP
+2100 VENDLYRSLTP
-2111 NTYGNFNISTMLIKT
+2111 NTFGNFNITTLLIKT

-2131 DENGSAAFDDFRSNR
+2131 DEFDSETFNDFRDNR
-2146 LVIANRLAEKFY
+2146 IIIANRLAEKFY
-2158 GTASFPTDPE
+2158 GTTNFPTDPE
-2168 TGFPVGFGNN
+2168 TGYPVGFGGTS
-2178 HQDVLLPSFLSAY
+2178 QDVLLPAFLSAY
-2191 KGSDASKESTS
+2191 KGSNPEKEDTG
-2202 IFRDVPIPNWDLKYT
+2202 IFRDIPLPNWDLKYT
-2217 GLMRMK
+2217 GLMRIK
-2223 WFKKVFKRFSIQH
+2223 WFKKQFKRFSLQH

-2247 QSNLDYDPNNPEDV
+2247 QSNLDYDPNNPTDV
-2261 DQSGNFKSKTLLSN
+2261 DQSGNYKVKTLLSN
-2275 VNLTEQFSPLVRL
+2275 VNLTEQFSPLIKVDL
-2288 DFEMKNSIKILLE
+2288 EMKNSIKLLFE
-2301 FRKDRALSLS
+2301 IRKDRALSLS

-2316 LTEIKG
+2316 MTELKG
-2322 DEIIIGA
+2322 DEVIIGA

-2342 GGKKKILKSDLNF
+2342 GGKKRILKSDLNF
-2355 KIDLSKRDNKT
+2355 KLDLSRRDNKT

-2372 IDNSQT
+2372 INNSQT
-2378 TGGQTIY
+2378 TAGQTIY